1 MGTWIIRVEAII
13 SDEMEVEA
21 DTEEEA
27 IENAH
32 ADWSFVEASQWHER
46 VLKRPD
52 PEDDFDVIN
61 G

>member
-1 MGTWIIRVEAII
+1 MGTWIVRVEAVI

-32 ADWSFVEASQWHER
+32 DDWSFVEASQWTET
-46 VLKRPD
+46 VLKRPE
-52 PEDDFDVIN
+52 EDDE
-61 G
+61 